1 MQQCTHVTTCDSVHE
16 HYDVSEE
23 ILQGTVKS
31 LLQCKWYHCAVCSST
46 HINTCDS
53 VHERYEVTDEF
64 TQGLS
69 KVFFNVSL
77 AFHCALLLT
86 HHTRGMF
93 VLFCFFL
100 WSVYTPLQNIDMR
113 LLFFFVWQ
121 WYMTLLSLRSHKWN
135 LFARLYHSHS
145 MIIWYI
151 LPYVLWV
158 FCLWYGCKC
167 VCACICACMCRC
179 ERVLQVCESFACLL
193 HRALHAPMLPV
204 DFQWGTVADF
214 AIVCV
219 RVQKNFAFV
228 AGVWVCVCC
237 SICLLN

>member
-100 WSVYTPLQNIDMR
+100 WSVYKILICV
-113 LLFFFVWQ
+113 FFFSSFGSDIWPYFRCAATSGISLPDFIILTQ
-121 WYMTLLSLRSHKWN
+121 WLYGIYSHMCCECFVFGMGASVFAHVYVHACAGARECCRYASHLRV
-135 LFARLYHSHS
+135 FCTAHS
-145 MIIWYI
+145 MRQCFPLIFNGAPWRTSP
-151 LPYVLWV
+151 LFVSA
-158 FCLWYGCKC
+158 CKR
-167 VCACICACMCRC
+167 ISH
-179 ERVLQVCESFACLL
+179 L
-193 HRALHAPMLPV
+193 
-204 DFQWGTVADF
+204 
-214 AIVCV
+214 
-219 RVQKNFAFV
+219 
-228 AGVWVCVCC
+228 
-237 SICLLN
+237 